1 MPLPVDKEPIMPAP
15 LRFFLVSLLLVSS
28 LSAEPMPWTQLK
40 IGMSADELVD
50 VLGDP
55 VFRRQGRG
63 FETWTYDHGAEVLVY
78 GIVVGWTAPTVSG
91 LNIHSRDVWAEHPK
105 GAFMPTLQT
114 ALRKAI
120 RPPARP
126 VAPAKPIPSARP
138 AGAGMGYEEYLR
150 TLHET
155 KT

>member
-1 MPLPVDKEPIMPAP
+1 MPAP
-15 LRFFLVSLLLVSS
+15 QRLIFVILLLVTS

-40 IGMSADELVD
+40 IGMSADELVS

-63 FETWTYDHGAEVLVY
+63 FETWTYDQGAEVLVY
-78 GIVVGWTAPTVSG
+78 GIVVGWTTPADPG
-91 LNIHSRDVWAEHPK
+91 HKIHSQDVWADHPK

-114 ALRKAI
+114 ALREAV
-120 RPPARP
+120 RPPAKP
-126 VAPAKPIPSARP
+126 VAPAKPAPSARP
-138 AGAGMGYEEYLR
+138 PGAGMGYEEYLR
-150 TLHET
+150 TLRET